1 MTVPLPWEHLL
12 WAQRPPLLP
21 WERHALTDFR
31 LVRAAGARSDE
42 IALADIADVRQ
53 RQSWVDRRFNTCT
66 IVVHAR
72 GGRRPP
78 LVLPHVRRGA
88 QLAAL
93 LLLVSADTQMSWDR
107 ETVRAA
113 LAWDPRPR
121 VAGYREAVLSVFS
134 LVAAIAIVALGLQR
148 LQGNTAAI
156 LYPPDDAIAPGG
168 VKRDH
173 EAIVRF
179 MEAEVLPWARKV
191 LGPLKGG
198 PGAIGCD
205 TCHGSGTGEPRDWRM
220 PAVTTLPQ
228 PDVTSSGWERYGGK
242 MDTQM
247 RNAIYG
253 YIAESDNQ
261 TRAAYM
267 REVVMPGMARLL
279 RRPAYDF
286 TRSYEYNR
294 SHFAFGCYHCH
305 RVS

>member
-1 MTVPLPWEHLL
+1 MTVPLPWERLL
-12 WAQRPPLLP
+12 WSRRPPLLP

-31 LVRAAGARSDE
+31 LVRLAGGRSDE
-42 IALADIADVRQ
+42 IALTDIADVRQ
-53 RQSWVDRRFNTCT
+53 RQSWVDRRLNTST
-66 IVVHAR
+66 IIVHAS

-78 LVLPHVRRGA
+78 LVLPHVPRGA

-93 LLLVSADTQMSWDR
+93 LLLVSADPQMSWDR

-121 VAGYREAVLSVFS
+121 VAGYREAVFSVVS
-134 LVAAIAIVALGLQR
+134 LVAAVVVIALGLQR

-156 LYPPDDAIAPGG
+156 RYPVDDAIAPGG
-168 VKRDH
+168 VKRDR

-179 MEAEVLPWARKV
+179 MEAEVMPWARMV
-191 LGPLKGG
+191 LGPIRGG
-198 PGAIGCD
+198 PDAVSCD
-205 TCHGSGTGEPRDWRM
+205 TCHGSEAGQPREWRM
-220 PAVTTLPQ
+220 PAVITLPK
-228 PDVTSSGWERYGGK
+228 PDVMASGWERYGDR
-242 MDTQM
+242 MDAQM

-253 YIAESDNQ
+253 YTAESDNQ

-279 RRPAYDF
+279 RRPVYDF

-294 SHFAFGCYHCH
+294 SHVAFGCYHCH

>member
-1 MTVPLPWEHLL
+1 VTVPLPWERLL
-12 WAQRPPLLP
+12 WSRRPPLRP

-31 LVRAAGARSDE
+31 LVRVAGGHSDE
-42 IALADIADVRQ
+42 IALADIADVQQ
-53 RQSWVDRRFNTCT
+53 RQSWVDRRLHTST
-66 IVVHAR
+66 IIVHAR

-78 LVLPHVRRGA
+78 LVLPHVSRGA

-93 LLLVSADTQMSWDR
+93 LILVSADTQASWDR
-107 ETVRAA
+107 ATVRAA

-121 VAGYREAVLSVFS
+121 VAGYREAVLSVVS
-134 LVAAIAIVALGLQR
+134 LVAIVVVVALGLQG

-156 LYPPDDAIAPGG
+156 LYPADDAIAPGG
-168 VKRDH
+168 VKRDR

-179 MEAEVLPWARKV
+179 MEAEVMPWARSV

-198 PGAIGCD
+198 PDAVSCD
-205 TCHGSGTGEPRDWRM
+205 TCHGSDPGRLREWRM
-220 PAVTTLPQ
+220 PAVMTLPK
-228 PDVTSSGWERYGGK
+228 PDVTASGWERYGGR
-242 MDTQM
+242 MDAQM

-253 YIAESDNQ
+253 YVAESDNQ

-279 RRPAYDF
+279 RRPVYDF